1 MVHIVL
7 VILYFYFYFS
17 EGRKHDSGM
26 LADSGLL
33 QQLSQYAFSSTG
45 DPMCLY
51 GDPAYPLRIH
61 LQAPFRNAV
70 LTPQMHFFNESM
82 SSVRESVEW
91 LFADIVNY
99 FKFLDFKKNLKLQLS
114 AVGKFYIVAAILR
127 NALTCMYF
135 NETSKFFGLEPP
147 TLQEYFSWDFIMRS
161 LISFVPSQFFF
172 EFNGFFKPVYLK

>member
-147 TLQEYFSWDFIMRS
+147 TLQEYFS
-161 LISFVPSQFFF
+161 
-172 EFNGFFKPVYLK
+172 